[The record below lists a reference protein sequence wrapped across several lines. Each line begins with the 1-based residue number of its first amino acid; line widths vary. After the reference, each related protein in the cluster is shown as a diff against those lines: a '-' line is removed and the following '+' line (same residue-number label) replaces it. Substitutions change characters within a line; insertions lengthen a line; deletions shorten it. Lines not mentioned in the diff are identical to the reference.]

1 MSTIKTRYLSLWS
14 HIAWTLIE
22 WNPFL
27 FTKSLSK
34 ALGPWIRTW
43 VPSMQPI
50 TPGKPPFSKKPRFIS
65 CLSAAVDGHRMNS
78 CCFRTRAVDTL
89 LTILET
95 VHLGMPP
102 TVSPTTSKKLPLAK
116 KRRATR
122 TCSWGFNARFLPVGL
137 SRSAASVSVMNWIE
151 LRENL

>member
-1 MSTIKTRYLSLWS
+1 MSKIKTRHLSLWS
-14 HIAWTLIE
+14 HVTWTLIE

-27 FTKSLSK
+27 FTKSLSW
-34 ALGPWIRTW
+34 ALGPWVRIW

-50 TPGKPPFSKKPRFIS
+50 TPGKPCFIS
-65 CLSAAVDGHRMNS
+65 CLSAAVDGHHMNS

-137 SRSAASVSVMNWIE
+137 SRSAASVSVMNWME
-151 LRENL
+151 LSENL